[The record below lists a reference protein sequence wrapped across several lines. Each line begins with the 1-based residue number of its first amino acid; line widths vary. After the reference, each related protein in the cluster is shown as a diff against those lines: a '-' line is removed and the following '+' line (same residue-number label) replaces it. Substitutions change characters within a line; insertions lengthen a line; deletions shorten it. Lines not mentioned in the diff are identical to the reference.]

1 MPNTATSIKDI
12 ARLAGVSHSTVSRAL
27 AGNPRIPEVTRERIL
42 RLANELGYT
51 PSLIA
56 RSLVMQETRTLG
68 VVVASLTDPY
78 AVEVVGGIEAAARA
92 DRYTVVIISS
102 DGEPSREIAAI
113 QALAGQRVDGVIVVS
128 SRAGDRYAAIS
139 AQWKFP
145 LVLVNSSQ
153 RGAAFY
159 SVASDNAHG
168 AGLAVAYLAS
178 LGHRRIAYIGGPA
191 GAVSARERLAGY
203 RHTLMDHG
211 LRPDDTLQVDGDGTP
226 AAGESGLQR
235 LLKLPA
241 SRRPT
246 ALFCYND
253 LTAIGCLHAAHRMG
267 LTVPGALSLVGF
279 DNIPF
284 SALTWPPL
292 TTVDQRKQEM
302 GRLATRMI
310 LDLRRGAEVAADILM
325 RGRLVERAT
334 GAHVSATSS

>member
-42 RLANELGYT
+42 RLASELGYT

-56 RSLVMQETRTLG
+56 RSLVKQETRTLG

-78 AVEVVGGIEAAARA
+78 AVEVVDGIEAAARA

-102 DGEPSREIAAI
+102 DGEPAREIAAI
-113 QALAGQRVDGVIVVS
+113 DALAGQRVDGVIVVS
-128 SRAGDRYAAIS
+128 SRAGDRYAAMS
-139 AQWKFP
+139 VQWTFP
-145 LVLVNSSQ
+145 LVLVNSAQ
-153 RGAAFY
+153 RGATFY

-168 AGLAVAYLAS
+168 ASLAMAYLLG
-178 LGHRRIAYIGGPA
+178 LGHERIAYIGGPA

-203 RHTLMDHG
+203 RRTLTDHG
-211 LRPDDTLQVDGDGTP
+211 LRPDDALQVDGDGTP
-226 AAGESGLQR
+226 VAGENGLHR

-246 ALFCYND
+246 AIFCYND
-253 LTAIGCLHAAHRMG
+253 LTAIGCLHAAHRAG
-267 LTVPGALSLVGF
+267 IAVPEAVSLVGF

-284 SALTWPPL
+284 SGLTWPPL

-310 LDLRRGAEVAADILM
+310 LDLRQGAEAAADVLM
-325 RGRLVERAT
+325 RGRLVVRET
-334 GAHVSATSS
+334 CAHVSAT